1 MHTVAA
7 NAYGAYRSLR
17 ARLADTISPPE
28 IDPLCALVVRLLW
41 LNGSSL
47 MLDEIRGQFAL
58 PPSTMSS
65 ALGRLQARDYIR
77 RSSSPFDRRHVIVS
91 LTHGGR
97 AIAPAVTATIAEL
110 ERDILDAAGDVA
122 RRGFDRVA
130 MMLAAMDE
138 DEG

>member
-17 ARLADTISPPE
+17 ARLADTICPPE
-28 IDPLCALVVRLLW
+28 MDPLCALVLRLVW

-58 PPSTMSS
+58 PRSTMSS
-65 ALGRLQARDYIR
+65 ALGRLQARDYVLR
-77 RSSSPFDRRHVIVS
+77 RPSPLDGRCVVVN
-91 LTHGGR
+91 LTEGGK
-97 AIAPAVTATIAEL
+97 AIAPAVTAIIAEL
-110 ERDILDAAGDVA
+110 EGDVRDSAGDDA
-122 RRGFDRVA
+122 RGGFDRVA